1 MLKYYEHFDSTIEEE
16 IELGEKPIEI
26 VFAKKREDCQCIY
39 LCKKEE
45 RNYLKLSYFI
55 GVDHIPNT
63 NHTIYVEPKLN
74 KDSNQTNYL
83 EMLFSALKHPE
94 VSEYTD
100 ELFEIKWD
108 QPYIEIEQNQ
118 DHLTPLLV
126 VQFLRIVQR
135 IVRKGL
141 KKSYYKVEQ
150 NLNSRVKGKILIG
163 QTIKQNQLKNKQ
175 LYTYCS
181 FDEFGINNLEN
192 RLLKKALVFVQR
204 YMPTLKISQSEKYT
218 NEMLSYIMPAFES
231 VSEDVSLHDIKHA
244 KYNAFY
250 KEYKQGIFL
259 ARLILKKFG
268 YNISNTEKTAISTPP
283 FWIDMSKLFELYVL
297 GLLKDKFGSEVIYHF
312 TTNYQELDYLIK
324 NETQSWVIDAKYKPI
339 YQTGGYDI
347 ENIRQISAYARLKK
361 VYEKLSLPKTTLIDC
376 LIIYPEALTGFNK
389 FEFNFDKKE
398 KISEFVGF
406 YKIGVELPTIKQK
419 QT

>member
-135 IVRKGL
+135 LVRKGL
-141 KKSYYKVEQ
+141 KNHIIK
-150 NLNSRVKGKILIG
+150 LNK
-163 QTIKQNQLKNKQ
+163 
-175 LYTYCS
+175 
-181 FDEFGINNLEN
+181 
-192 RLLKKALVFVQR
+192 
-204 YMPTLKISQSEKYT
+204 TLK
-218 NEMLSYIMPAFES
+218 
-231 VSEDVSLHDIKHA
+231 LH
-244 KYNAFY
+244 
-250 KEYKQGIFL
+250 
-259 ARLILKKFG
+259 
-268 YNISNTEKTAISTPP
+268 
-283 FWIDMSKLFELYVL
+283 
-297 GLLKDKFGSEVIYHF
+297 
-312 TTNYQELDYLIK
+312 
-324 NETQSWVIDAKYKPI
+324 
-339 YQTGGYDI
+339 
-347 ENIRQISAYARLKK
+347 
-361 VYEKLSLPKTTLIDC
+361 
-376 LIIYPEALTGFNK
+376 
-389 FEFNFDKKE
+389 
-398 KISEFVGF
+398 
-406 YKIGVELPTIKQK
+406 
-419 QT
+419 